1 MQFKRKLES
10 LENEIKENK
19 RIKLY
24 NNEVDNLRDEILL
37 MNIDINTK
45 TFILDKHD
53 NIQKMHGS
61 DFTKGMNWLKTV
73 CNIPYG
79 IYKPLDITKN
89 DSSEIIKEYFKNIKL
104 KLDESIHGLEEV
116 KQEILEFVARKVTNP
131 ESKGHILALYGNAG
145 VGKSKI
151 LKTLG
156 KALNLPLYQINFGG
170 LNDVSLLTGH
180 SETYIGSKPGKIVE
194 ILQNSNCMNPI
205 IYFDECFPYEQLIE
219 TDNGLISIGKLYK
232 DFKLDKQIPKIKS
245 FNEKLSIFEYKNIT
259 NVWEKENSKLLKLQ
273 FQNLTTTCTENHLFL
288 TERGYIKAKDILFE
302 DKIISQPSRG
312 SAKILND
319 DQYQILLG
327 SFLGDGHIYKLKSG
341 NKGLKVRHG
350 IKQEEYCIWKAN
362 IFNVKCS
369 YLKKNGYSQTPS
381 VSFDTKILHI
391 KNDIPDTKHTCPQWI
406 IDDLDWRGI
415 AIWFMDDGS
424 INQCYGYSSANISTN
439 SFDEDTHKR
448 LTKKL
453 NDMNIECSYIKY
465 DKGYNITLTSNGYKN
480 LIIQI
485 LKYIHPSMIYKVNP
499 SDIKKRKLLESN
511 INWSFSEIQNPIN
524 DEIYNIW
531 SCTSQKVIEYKYKF
545 CKKCDKNMYCLLNKS
560 KIYYQCYHKKIRN
573 DDLYKIKHEKMY
585 TWNNKFLEYEYMFLK
600 NKEYLPLKNI
610 KVYDIEIQDNHN
622 FVIVSSIN
630 TNRSGIVVHN
640 CDKISENKAVEING
654 ILTHILDEEQNSHF
668 QDNYLSNVNIDLSKV
683 FFVLAFNDITKID
696 KIVCDRLKIIYID
709 PPKLE
714 DKITICSE
722 KMIPEILKSMQIKN
736 DINIIIDKEVIEY
749 IIVTK
754 TQKEQGV
761 RQLRKNIEKIAN
773 RINYDILLQNSHRFK
788 YESERDIIITRSYV
802 DLVLLSPD
810 TNKDYLQMYI

>member
-1 MQFKRKLES
+1 MYTGIWSNNRNYGLGDIVLIYSKDYFICSKKHISNNLTFPSKEDIYWIQISTLFLNNLSRSNYNILPTIFEEDSQINVKRKRNQNDTYAKYKKHKINITEEEDEFIIQIEKNHTEENNHTDHTEENNENNEHNEKDNQYYIQYDDPYYIHYNEQFNQQNEQQNEQNEQCDEQLDEKREEQLDKQLQFKRKLES

-205 IYFDECFPYEQLIE
+205 IYFDEI
-219 TDNGLISIGKLYK
+219 
-232 DFKLDKQIPKIKS
+232 
-245 FNEKLSIFEYKNIT
+245 
-259 NVWEKENSKLLKLQ
+259 
-273 FQNLTTTCTENHLFL
+273 
-288 TERGYIKAKDILFE
+288 
-302 DKIISQPSRG
+302 
-312 SAKILND
+312 
-319 DQYQILLG
+319 
-327 SFLGDGHIYKLKSG
+327 
-341 NKGLKVRHG
+341 
-350 IKQEEYCIWKAN
+350 
-362 IFNVKCS
+362 
-369 YLKKNGYSQTPS
+369 
-381 VSFDTKILHI
+381 
-391 KNDIPDTKHTCPQWI
+391 
-406 IDDLDWRGI
+406 
-415 AIWFMDDGS
+415 
-424 INQCYGYSSANISTN
+424 
-439 SFDEDTHKR
+439 
-448 LTKKL
+448 
-453 NDMNIECSYIKY
+453 
-465 DKGYNITLTSNGYKN
+465 
-480 LIIQI
+480 
-485 LKYIHPSMIYKVNP
+485 
-499 SDIKKRKLLESN
+499 
-511 INWSFSEIQNPIN
+511 
-524 DEIYNIW
+524 
-531 SCTSQKVIEYKYKF
+531 
-545 CKKCDKNMYCLLNKS
+545 
-560 KIYYQCYHKKIRN
+560 
-573 DDLYKIKHEKMY
+573 
-585 TWNNKFLEYEYMFLK
+585 
-600 NKEYLPLKNI
+600 
-610 KVYDIEIQDNHN
+610 
-622 FVIVSSIN
+622 
-630 TNRSGIVVHN
+630 
-640 CDKISENKAVEING
+640 DKISENKAIEIYG
-654 ILTHILDEEQNSHF
+654 ILTHILDEEQNNHF

-722 KMIPEILKSMQIKN
+722 KMIPEILKTIKIKDN
-736 DINIIIDKEVIEY
+736 LNIIIDKEVIEY
-749 IIVTK
+749 IIVSK
-754 TQKEQGV
+754 TQNEQGV

-773 RINYDILLQNSHRFK
+773 RINYDILLQNSHHFK

>member
-1 MQFKRKLES
+1 MYTGIWSNNRNYGLGDIVLIYSKDYFICSKKHISNNLTFPSKEDIYWIQISTLFLNNLSRSNYNILPTIFEEDSQINVKRKRNQNDTYAKYKKHKINITEEEDEFIIQIEKNHTEENNHTDHTEENNENNEHNEKDNQYYIQYDDPYYIHYNEQFNQQNEQQNEQNEQCDEQLDEKREEQLNKQLQFKRKLES

-205 IYFDECFPYEQLIE
+205 IYFDEI
-219 TDNGLISIGKLYK
+219 
-232 DFKLDKQIPKIKS
+232 
-245 FNEKLSIFEYKNIT
+245 
-259 NVWEKENSKLLKLQ
+259 
-273 FQNLTTTCTENHLFL
+273 
-288 TERGYIKAKDILFE
+288 
-302 DKIISQPSRG
+302 
-312 SAKILND
+312 
-319 DQYQILLG
+319 
-327 SFLGDGHIYKLKSG
+327 
-341 NKGLKVRHG
+341 
-350 IKQEEYCIWKAN
+350 
-362 IFNVKCS
+362 
-369 YLKKNGYSQTPS
+369 
-381 VSFDTKILHI
+381 
-391 KNDIPDTKHTCPQWI
+391 
-406 IDDLDWRGI
+406 
-415 AIWFMDDGS
+415 
-424 INQCYGYSSANISTN
+424 
-439 SFDEDTHKR
+439 
-448 LTKKL
+448 
-453 NDMNIECSYIKY
+453 
-465 DKGYNITLTSNGYKN
+465 
-480 LIIQI
+480 
-485 LKYIHPSMIYKVNP
+485 
-499 SDIKKRKLLESN
+499 
-511 INWSFSEIQNPIN
+511 
-524 DEIYNIW
+524 
-531 SCTSQKVIEYKYKF
+531 
-545 CKKCDKNMYCLLNKS
+545 
-560 KIYYQCYHKKIRN
+560 
-573 DDLYKIKHEKMY
+573 
-585 TWNNKFLEYEYMFLK
+585 
-600 NKEYLPLKNI
+600 
-610 KVYDIEIQDNHN
+610 
-622 FVIVSSIN
+622 
-630 TNRSGIVVHN
+630 
-640 CDKISENKAVEING
+640 DKISENKAIEIYG
-654 ILTHILDEEQNSHF
+654 ILTHILDEEQNNHF

-722 KMIPEILKSMQIKN
+722 KMIPEILKTIKIKDN
-736 DINIIIDKEVIEY
+736 LNIIIDKEVIEY
-749 IIVTK
+749 IIVSK
-754 TQKEQGV
+754 TQNEQGV

-773 RINYDILLQNSHRFK
+773 RINYDILLQNSHHFK

>member
-205 IYFDECFPYEQLIE
+205 IYFDEI
-219 TDNGLISIGKLYK
+219 
-232 DFKLDKQIPKIKS
+232 
-245 FNEKLSIFEYKNIT
+245 
-259 NVWEKENSKLLKLQ
+259 
-273 FQNLTTTCTENHLFL
+273 
-288 TERGYIKAKDILFE
+288 
-302 DKIISQPSRG
+302 
-312 SAKILND
+312 
-319 DQYQILLG
+319 
-327 SFLGDGHIYKLKSG
+327 
-341 NKGLKVRHG
+341 
-350 IKQEEYCIWKAN
+350 
-362 IFNVKCS
+362 
-369 YLKKNGYSQTPS
+369 
-381 VSFDTKILHI
+381 
-391 KNDIPDTKHTCPQWI
+391 
-406 IDDLDWRGI
+406 
-415 AIWFMDDGS
+415 
-424 INQCYGYSSANISTN
+424 
-439 SFDEDTHKR
+439 
-448 LTKKL
+448 
-453 NDMNIECSYIKY
+453 
-465 DKGYNITLTSNGYKN
+465 
-480 LIIQI
+480 
-485 LKYIHPSMIYKVNP
+485 
-499 SDIKKRKLLESN
+499 
-511 INWSFSEIQNPIN
+511 
-524 DEIYNIW
+524 
-531 SCTSQKVIEYKYKF
+531 
-545 CKKCDKNMYCLLNKS
+545 
-560 KIYYQCYHKKIRN
+560 
-573 DDLYKIKHEKMY
+573 
-585 TWNNKFLEYEYMFLK
+585 
-600 NKEYLPLKNI
+600 
-610 KVYDIEIQDNHN
+610 
-622 FVIVSSIN
+622 
-630 TNRSGIVVHN
+630 
-640 CDKISENKAVEING
+640 DKISENKAIEIYG
-654 ILTHILDEEQNSHF
+654 ILTHILDEEQNNHF

-722 KMIPEILKSMQIKN
+722 KMIPEILKTIKIKDN
-736 DINIIIDKEVIEY
+736 LNIIIDKEVIEY
-749 IIVTK
+749 IIVSK
-754 TQKEQGV
+754 TQNEQGV

-773 RINYDILLQNSHRFK
+773 RINYDILLQNSHHFK

>member
-1 MQFKRKLES
+1 MKKHNSYFFLMYTGIWSNNRKYGLGDIVLIYSKDFFICSKKHISNNLTFPSKEDIYWIQISTLFLNNLSRSNYNILPTIFEENSQINVKRKRKENDTYSKYKKHKINISKEEDEFIIQIEKNHTEENNENGDPYDDPYYIHYNEQFSQQQNEQNEQNDEQQDEQREEQLDKQLDKQLQFKRKLES

-205 IYFDECFPYEQLIE
+205 IYFDEI
-219 TDNGLISIGKLYK
+219 
-232 DFKLDKQIPKIKS
+232 
-245 FNEKLSIFEYKNIT
+245 
-259 NVWEKENSKLLKLQ
+259 
-273 FQNLTTTCTENHLFL
+273 
-288 TERGYIKAKDILFE
+288 
-302 DKIISQPSRG
+302 
-312 SAKILND
+312 
-319 DQYQILLG
+319 
-327 SFLGDGHIYKLKSG
+327 
-341 NKGLKVRHG
+341 
-350 IKQEEYCIWKAN
+350 
-362 IFNVKCS
+362 
-369 YLKKNGYSQTPS
+369 
-381 VSFDTKILHI
+381 
-391 KNDIPDTKHTCPQWI
+391 
-406 IDDLDWRGI
+406 
-415 AIWFMDDGS
+415 
-424 INQCYGYSSANISTN
+424 
-439 SFDEDTHKR
+439 
-448 LTKKL
+448 
-453 NDMNIECSYIKY
+453 
-465 DKGYNITLTSNGYKN
+465 
-480 LIIQI
+480 
-485 LKYIHPSMIYKVNP
+485 
-499 SDIKKRKLLESN
+499 
-511 INWSFSEIQNPIN
+511 
-524 DEIYNIW
+524 
-531 SCTSQKVIEYKYKF
+531 
-545 CKKCDKNMYCLLNKS
+545 
-560 KIYYQCYHKKIRN
+560 
-573 DDLYKIKHEKMY
+573 
-585 TWNNKFLEYEYMFLK
+585 
-600 NKEYLPLKNI
+600 
-610 KVYDIEIQDNHN
+610 
-622 FVIVSSIN
+622 
-630 TNRSGIVVHN
+630 
-640 CDKISENKAVEING
+640 DKISENKAVEIYG

-722 KMIPEILKSMQIKN
+722 KMIPEILKTIKIKDN
-736 DINIIIDKEVIEY
+736 LNIIIDKEVIEY
-749 IIVTK
+749 IIVSK
-754 TQKEQGV
+754 TQNEQGV

-773 RINYDILLQNSHRFK
+773 RINYDILLQNSHHFK
-788 YESERDIIITRSYV
+788 YESEKDIIITRSYV

>member
-1 MQFKRKLES
+1 MIYSKDFFICSKKHISNNLTFPSKEDIYWIQISTLFLNNLSRSNYNILPTIFEENSQINVKRKRKENDTYSKYKKHKINISKEEDEFIIQIEKNHTEENNENNEHNENGDPYDDPYYIHYNEQFSQQQNEQNEQSDEQQDEQQDEQREEQLDKQLDKQLQFKRKLES

-205 IYFDECFPYEQLIE
+205 IYFDEI
-219 TDNGLISIGKLYK
+219 
-232 DFKLDKQIPKIKS
+232 
-245 FNEKLSIFEYKNIT
+245 
-259 NVWEKENSKLLKLQ
+259 
-273 FQNLTTTCTENHLFL
+273 
-288 TERGYIKAKDILFE
+288 
-302 DKIISQPSRG
+302 
-312 SAKILND
+312 
-319 DQYQILLG
+319 
-327 SFLGDGHIYKLKSG
+327 
-341 NKGLKVRHG
+341 
-350 IKQEEYCIWKAN
+350 
-362 IFNVKCS
+362 
-369 YLKKNGYSQTPS
+369 
-381 VSFDTKILHI
+381 
-391 KNDIPDTKHTCPQWI
+391 
-406 IDDLDWRGI
+406 
-415 AIWFMDDGS
+415 
-424 INQCYGYSSANISTN
+424 
-439 SFDEDTHKR
+439 
-448 LTKKL
+448 
-453 NDMNIECSYIKY
+453 
-465 DKGYNITLTSNGYKN
+465 
-480 LIIQI
+480 
-485 LKYIHPSMIYKVNP
+485 
-499 SDIKKRKLLESN
+499 
-511 INWSFSEIQNPIN
+511 
-524 DEIYNIW
+524 
-531 SCTSQKVIEYKYKF
+531 
-545 CKKCDKNMYCLLNKS
+545 
-560 KIYYQCYHKKIRN
+560 
-573 DDLYKIKHEKMY
+573 
-585 TWNNKFLEYEYMFLK
+585 
-600 NKEYLPLKNI
+600 
-610 KVYDIEIQDNHN
+610 
-622 FVIVSSIN
+622 
-630 TNRSGIVVHN
+630 
-640 CDKISENKAVEING
+640 DKISENKAVEIYG

-722 KMIPEILKSMQIKN
+722 KMIPEILKTIKIKDN
-736 DINIIIDKEVIEY
+736 LNIIIDKEVIEY
-749 IIVTK
+749 IIVSK
-754 TQKEQGV
+754 TQNEQGV

-773 RINYDILLQNSHRFK
+773 RINYDILLQNSHHFK
-788 YESERDIIITRSYV
+788 YESEKDIIITRSYV

>member
-1 MQFKRKLES
+1 MYTGIWSNNRNYGLGDIVLIYSKDYFICSKKHISNNLTFPSKEDIYWIQISTLFLNNLSRSNYNILPTIFEEDSQINVKRKRNHNDTYAKYKKHKINITEEEDEFIIQIEKNHTEENNHTDHTEENNENNEHNEKDNQYYIQYDDPYYIHYNEQFNQQNEQQNEQNEQCDEQLDEKREEQLDKQLQFKRKLES

-205 IYFDECFPYEQLIE
+205 IYFDEI
-219 TDNGLISIGKLYK
+219 
-232 DFKLDKQIPKIKS
+232 
-245 FNEKLSIFEYKNIT
+245 
-259 NVWEKENSKLLKLQ
+259 
-273 FQNLTTTCTENHLFL
+273 
-288 TERGYIKAKDILFE
+288 
-302 DKIISQPSRG
+302 
-312 SAKILND
+312 
-319 DQYQILLG
+319 
-327 SFLGDGHIYKLKSG
+327 
-341 NKGLKVRHG
+341 
-350 IKQEEYCIWKAN
+350 
-362 IFNVKCS
+362 
-369 YLKKNGYSQTPS
+369 
-381 VSFDTKILHI
+381 
-391 KNDIPDTKHTCPQWI
+391 
-406 IDDLDWRGI
+406 
-415 AIWFMDDGS
+415 
-424 INQCYGYSSANISTN
+424 
-439 SFDEDTHKR
+439 
-448 LTKKL
+448 
-453 NDMNIECSYIKY
+453 
-465 DKGYNITLTSNGYKN
+465 
-480 LIIQI
+480 
-485 LKYIHPSMIYKVNP
+485 
-499 SDIKKRKLLESN
+499 
-511 INWSFSEIQNPIN
+511 
-524 DEIYNIW
+524 
-531 SCTSQKVIEYKYKF
+531 
-545 CKKCDKNMYCLLNKS
+545 
-560 KIYYQCYHKKIRN
+560 
-573 DDLYKIKHEKMY
+573 
-585 TWNNKFLEYEYMFLK
+585 
-600 NKEYLPLKNI
+600 
-610 KVYDIEIQDNHN
+610 
-622 FVIVSSIN
+622 
-630 TNRSGIVVHN
+630 
-640 CDKISENKAVEING
+640 DKISENKAIEIYG
-654 ILTHILDEEQNSHF
+654 ILTHILDEEQNNHF

-722 KMIPEILKSMQIKN
+722 KMIPEILKTIKIKDN
-736 DINIIIDKEVIEY
+736 LNIIIDKEVIEY
-749 IIVTK
+749 IIVSK
-754 TQKEQGV
+754 TQNEQGV

-773 RINYDILLQNSHRFK
+773 RINYDILLQNSHHFK

>member
-1 MQFKRKLES
+1 MIYSKDFFICSKKHISNNLTFPSKEDIYWIQISTLFLNNLSRSNYNILPTIFEENSQINVKRKRKENDTYSKYKKHKINISKEEDEFIIQIEKNHTEENNENNEHNENGDPYDDPYYIHYNEQFSQQQNEQNEQSDEQQDEQQDEQREEQLDKQLQFKRKLES

-205 IYFDECFPYEQLIE
+205 IYFDEI
-219 TDNGLISIGKLYK
+219 
-232 DFKLDKQIPKIKS
+232 
-245 FNEKLSIFEYKNIT
+245 
-259 NVWEKENSKLLKLQ
+259 
-273 FQNLTTTCTENHLFL
+273 
-288 TERGYIKAKDILFE
+288 
-302 DKIISQPSRG
+302 
-312 SAKILND
+312 
-319 DQYQILLG
+319 
-327 SFLGDGHIYKLKSG
+327 
-341 NKGLKVRHG
+341 
-350 IKQEEYCIWKAN
+350 
-362 IFNVKCS
+362 
-369 YLKKNGYSQTPS
+369 
-381 VSFDTKILHI
+381 
-391 KNDIPDTKHTCPQWI
+391 
-406 IDDLDWRGI
+406 
-415 AIWFMDDGS
+415 
-424 INQCYGYSSANISTN
+424 
-439 SFDEDTHKR
+439 
-448 LTKKL
+448 
-453 NDMNIECSYIKY
+453 
-465 DKGYNITLTSNGYKN
+465 
-480 LIIQI
+480 
-485 LKYIHPSMIYKVNP
+485 
-499 SDIKKRKLLESN
+499 
-511 INWSFSEIQNPIN
+511 
-524 DEIYNIW
+524 
-531 SCTSQKVIEYKYKF
+531 
-545 CKKCDKNMYCLLNKS
+545 
-560 KIYYQCYHKKIRN
+560 
-573 DDLYKIKHEKMY
+573 
-585 TWNNKFLEYEYMFLK
+585 
-600 NKEYLPLKNI
+600 
-610 KVYDIEIQDNHN
+610 
-622 FVIVSSIN
+622 
-630 TNRSGIVVHN
+630 
-640 CDKISENKAVEING
+640 DKISENKAVEIYG

-722 KMIPEILKSMQIKN
+722 KMIPEILKTIKIKDN
-736 DINIIIDKEVIEY
+736 LNIIIDKEVIEY
-749 IIVTK
+749 IIVSK
-754 TQKEQGV
+754 TQNEQGV

-773 RINYDILLQNSHRFK
+773 RINYDILLQNSHHFK
-788 YESERDIIITRSYV
+788 YESEKDIIITRSYV

>member
-1 MQFKRKLES
+1 MIYSKDYFICSKKHISNNLTFPSKEDIYWIQISTLFLNNLSRSNYNILPTIFEEDSQINVKRKRNQNDTYAKYKKHKINITEEEDEFIIQIEKNHTEENNHTDHTEENNENNEHNEKDNQYYIQYDDPYYIHYNEQFNQQNEQQNEQNEQCDEQLDEKREEQLDKQLQFKRKLES

-205 IYFDECFPYEQLIE
+205 IYFDEI
-219 TDNGLISIGKLYK
+219 
-232 DFKLDKQIPKIKS
+232 
-245 FNEKLSIFEYKNIT
+245 
-259 NVWEKENSKLLKLQ
+259 
-273 FQNLTTTCTENHLFL
+273 
-288 TERGYIKAKDILFE
+288 
-302 DKIISQPSRG
+302 
-312 SAKILND
+312 
-319 DQYQILLG
+319 
-327 SFLGDGHIYKLKSG
+327 
-341 NKGLKVRHG
+341 
-350 IKQEEYCIWKAN
+350 
-362 IFNVKCS
+362 
-369 YLKKNGYSQTPS
+369 
-381 VSFDTKILHI
+381 
-391 KNDIPDTKHTCPQWI
+391 
-406 IDDLDWRGI
+406 
-415 AIWFMDDGS
+415 
-424 INQCYGYSSANISTN
+424 
-439 SFDEDTHKR
+439 
-448 LTKKL
+448 
-453 NDMNIECSYIKY
+453 
-465 DKGYNITLTSNGYKN
+465 
-480 LIIQI
+480 
-485 LKYIHPSMIYKVNP
+485 
-499 SDIKKRKLLESN
+499 
-511 INWSFSEIQNPIN
+511 
-524 DEIYNIW
+524 
-531 SCTSQKVIEYKYKF
+531 
-545 CKKCDKNMYCLLNKS
+545 
-560 KIYYQCYHKKIRN
+560 
-573 DDLYKIKHEKMY
+573 
-585 TWNNKFLEYEYMFLK
+585 
-600 NKEYLPLKNI
+600 
-610 KVYDIEIQDNHN
+610 
-622 FVIVSSIN
+622 
-630 TNRSGIVVHN
+630 
-640 CDKISENKAVEING
+640 DKISENKAIEIYG
-654 ILTHILDEEQNSHF
+654 ILTHILDEEQNNHF

-722 KMIPEILKSMQIKN
+722 KMIPEILKTIKIKDN
-736 DINIIIDKEVIEY
+736 LNIIIDKEVIEY
-749 IIVTK
+749 IIVSK
-754 TQKEQGV
+754 TQNEQGV

-773 RINYDILLQNSHRFK
+773 RINYDILLQNSHHFK

>member
-1 MQFKRKLES
+1 MIYSKDFFICSKKHISNNLTFPSKEDIYWIQISTLFLNNLSRSNYNILPTIFEENSQINVKRKRKENDTYSKYKKHKINISKEEDEFIIQIEKNHTEENNENNEHNENGDPYDDPYYIHYNEQFSQQQNEQNEQSDEQQDEQQDEQREEQLNKQLQFKRKLES

-205 IYFDECFPYEQLIE
+205 IYFDEI
-219 TDNGLISIGKLYK
+219 
-232 DFKLDKQIPKIKS
+232 
-245 FNEKLSIFEYKNIT
+245 
-259 NVWEKENSKLLKLQ
+259 
-273 FQNLTTTCTENHLFL
+273 
-288 TERGYIKAKDILFE
+288 
-302 DKIISQPSRG
+302 
-312 SAKILND
+312 
-319 DQYQILLG
+319 
-327 SFLGDGHIYKLKSG
+327 
-341 NKGLKVRHG
+341 
-350 IKQEEYCIWKAN
+350 
-362 IFNVKCS
+362 
-369 YLKKNGYSQTPS
+369 
-381 VSFDTKILHI
+381 
-391 KNDIPDTKHTCPQWI
+391 
-406 IDDLDWRGI
+406 
-415 AIWFMDDGS
+415 
-424 INQCYGYSSANISTN
+424 
-439 SFDEDTHKR
+439 
-448 LTKKL
+448 
-453 NDMNIECSYIKY
+453 
-465 DKGYNITLTSNGYKN
+465 
-480 LIIQI
+480 
-485 LKYIHPSMIYKVNP
+485 
-499 SDIKKRKLLESN
+499 
-511 INWSFSEIQNPIN
+511 
-524 DEIYNIW
+524 
-531 SCTSQKVIEYKYKF
+531 
-545 CKKCDKNMYCLLNKS
+545 
-560 KIYYQCYHKKIRN
+560 
-573 DDLYKIKHEKMY
+573 
-585 TWNNKFLEYEYMFLK
+585 
-600 NKEYLPLKNI
+600 
-610 KVYDIEIQDNHN
+610 
-622 FVIVSSIN
+622 
-630 TNRSGIVVHN
+630 
-640 CDKISENKAVEING
+640 DKISENKAVEIYG

-722 KMIPEILKSMQIKN
+722 KMIPEILKTIKIKDN
-736 DINIIIDKEVIEY
+736 LNIIIDKEVIEY
-749 IIVTK
+749 IIVSK
-754 TQKEQGV
+754 TQNEQGV

-773 RINYDILLQNSHRFK
+773 RINYDILLQNSHHFK
-788 YESERDIIITRSYV
+788 YESEKDIIITRSYV